1 MQPRAAIRLA
11 RALWIVWAIIVW
23 NVVFDHVIV
32 VAGRNYIYAAGRAA
46 AGDHPVFVNIDDW
59 MRPAVTR
66 ALWVASGSAGA
77 IILTGLVAIRFA
89 ASHEPQSKS
98 VEPVR

>member
-1 MQPRAAIRLA
+1 MKPRAAIRLA
-11 RALWIVWAIIVW
+11 RALWIVWAVIVW

-46 AGDHPVFVNIDDW
+46 AADPARFLDMDDW

-66 ALWVASGSAGA
+66 AAWAASGSAGA

-89 ASHEPQSKS
+89 ASHEARSES
-98 VEPVR
+98 VEL